1 MKNWFTN
8 LEKGKQKIALISGW
22 CVTFILLLMFAA
34 VPSEQEEL
42 VKKTSINPKCFRN
55 CLNGVQKHAGG
66 YVWKYENEQ

>member
-42 VKKTSINPKCFRN
+42 VKKQVLIQSALEI
-55 CLNGVQKHAGG
+55 A
-66 YVWKYENEQ
+66 